1 MYYVYILHC
10 ADEKLYTGYSPDLK
24 KRIEKHQ
31 KGFVRST
38 KSRLPIRLIYYEAFI
53 EEKDAKQRELYL
65 KGGNGK
71 KEIEVMLKSYFE
83 MTPWVK

>member
-10 ADEKLYTGYSPDLK
+10 ADGKLYTGYSSDLK

-38 KSRLPIRLIYYEAFI
+38 KSKLSIRLIYYEVFI

-71 KEIEVMLKSYFE
+71 KEIEVMLQSYFE
-83 MTPWVK
+83 KTPWIK

>member
-1 MYYVYILHC
+1 MHYVYLLHC
-10 ADEKLYTGYSPDLK
+10 ADGKLYTGYSPNLK

-38 KSRLPIRLIYYEAFI
+38 KSRKPTKLIHYEAFI
-53 EEKDAKQRELYL
+53 DEKDAKQRELYL

-71 KEIEVMLKSYFE
+71 KEIETMLQNYFYKY
-83 MTPWVK
+83 PWEK